1 MIAIRSCCRFV
12 GCTSMMWISR
22 STTSQRCSIGLRS
35 GDCGGHLIHSEDRV
49 KIWHKVHESMDPSCL
64 VSTFQAGDGGV
75 MVWGIVSC
83 HTLGP
88 LVPTEHRLN
97 ATVYLSIVADH
108 VHPFMTTVFPSSDG
122 YFQQDNAPCHKA
134 QIISDWFLEHDNEF
148 TLLKWPPQSPDLNPI
163 EHLLD
168 VVERE
173 IHIMD
178 VQPTNLQQLR
188 DAIMSI
194 WTKISE
200 KCLQHLIE
208 SMPRIIKAVQ
218 EVSVCVYIYSGYGKY
233 SDPLTFFTLCYIAAI
248 C

>member
-1 MIAIRSCCRFV
+1 MSLDFCCDIQMV
-12 GCTSMMWISR
+12 G
-22 STTSQRCSIGLRS
+22 
-35 GDCGGHLIHSEDRV
+35 SEF
-49 KIWHKVHESMDPSCL
+49 KEHESMDPSCL
-64 VSTFQAGDGGV
+64 VSMVQADGGGV
-75 MVWGIVSC
+75 MVWGIFSW

-97 ATVYLSIVADH
+97 TTVYLSIVADH
-108 VHPFMTTVFPSSDG
+108 VHPFMTTVYSSSDV

-163 EHLLD
+163 EQLWD

-173 IHIMD
+173 IRIMN

-194 WTKISE
+194 WTKINE
-200 KCLQHLIE
+200 EC
-208 SMPRIIKAVQ
+208 
-218 EVSVCVYIYSGYGKY
+218 
-233 SDPLTFFTLCYIAAI
+233 FNTLLNLCHEELRQLWRRLGPTRY
-248 C
+248 